1 MQRAAGILA
10 IMIARSAPPLPLLL
24 PALLVM
30 LLSGVVPAAFVAY
43 YSVHDTFAGNSFVWV
58 GPQWYQS
65 VLSQPEFWRAVGRS
79 MGFAALALLIQI
91 PLGIFIARKLPPS
104 GPLASLLI
112 VLLAIPLLAPLIVV
126 GYLWKVLSSP
136 GIGILPALTGMFGLG
151 WDMNNP
157 VVVWATLLLMDTWHW
172 TSLVVLLC
180 YAGLRAIPNDY
191 YRAARIDGAGRW
203 AVFRHI
209 ELPRLRLVLLIAILL
224 RLMDSLMIYAE
235 AYVVT
240 RGGPGVSTTFL
251 SHELIQTATI
261 EFDLGQGG
269 AMSII
274 YLALVVVISWLF
286 FNLIVPRRAAP

>member
-1 MQRAAGILA
+1 
-10 IMIARSAPPLPLLL
+10 MIARRLTPPAMLL
-24 PALLVM
+24 PALAVM
-30 LLSGVVPAAFVAY
+30 FVSGVVPAAFVAY

-58 GPQWYQS
+58 GADWYVS
-65 VLSQPEFWRAVGRS
+65 VLSSPEFWWALARS
-79 MGFAALALLIQI
+79 LGFAAMALLIEI
-91 PLGIFIARKLPPS
+91 PLGIWIALRLPPS

-126 GYLWKVLSSP
+126 GYLWKVMSAP
-136 GIGILPALTGMFGLG
+136 DIGLLPALTGLLGLG
-151 WDMNNP
+151 YDMNNP
-157 VVVWATLLLMDTWHW
+157 VVVWATLLLMDAWHW

-180 YAGLRAIPNDY
+180 YAGLRAIPDAY
-191 YRAARIDGAGRW
+191 YQAARIDGANGW
-203 AVFRHI
+203 AIFRHI
-209 ELPRLRLVLLIAILL
+209 QLPRLRLVLLIAILL

-240 RGGPGVSTTFL
+240 RGGPGVTTTFL

-274 YLALVVVISWLF
+274 YLALVLLISWAF
-286 FNLIVPRRAAP
+286 FALIVPKRGKAA

>member
-1 MQRAAGILA
+1 M
-10 IMIARSAPPLPLLL
+10 LL

-30 LLSGVVPAAFVAY
+30 LVSGIVPAAFVAY

-58 GPQWYQS
+58 GADWYVS
-65 VLSQPEFWRAVGRS
+65 VLSSPEFWRALARS
-79 MGFAALALLIQI
+79 LGFAALALLIEI
-91 PLGIFIARKLPPS
+91 PLGIYIALRLPPS

-126 GYLWKVLSSP
+126 GYLWKVMSAP
-136 GIGILPALTGMFGLG
+136 AIGLLPAAAGLLGLG
-151 WDMNNP
+151 YDMNNP
-157 VVVWATLLLMDTWHW
+157 VVVWATLLLMDAWHW

-180 YAGLRAIPNDY
+180 YAGLRAIPVDY
-191 YRAARIDGAGRW
+191 YRAARIDGAGAW

-209 ELPRLRLVLLIAILL
+209 QLPRLRLVLLIAILL

-251 SHELIQTATI
+251 SHELVQTATV

-274 YLALVVVISWLF
+274 YLVFVLAISWAF
-286 FNLIVPRRAAP
+286 FALIVPGRRGERA

>member
-1 MQRAAGILA
+1 
-10 IMIARSAPPLPLLL
+10 MIARSRSFSPLLL
-24 PALLVM
+24 PALFVM
-30 LLSGVVPAAFVAY
+30 LVSGVLPAAFVAY

-58 GPQWYQS
+58 GADWYVS
-65 VLSQPEFWRAVGRS
+65 VLSSRDFWWALARS
-79 MGFAALALLIQI
+79 AGFAALVLLIEV
-91 PLGIFIARKLPPS
+91 PLGIWIALRMPPS
-104 GPLASLLI
+104 GPLASVLI

-126 GYLWKVLSSP
+126 GYLWKVMSAP
-136 GIGILPALTGMFGLG
+136 GIGLLPALTGLAGLG

-157 VVVWATLLLMDTWHW
+157 VVVWATLLLMDAWHW

-180 YAGLRAIPNDY
+180 YAGLRAIPEDY
-191 YRAARIDGAGRW
+191 YRAARVDGASAW

-209 ELPRLRLVLLIAILL
+209 QLPRLRLVLLIAVLL

-240 RGGPGVSTTFL
+240 RGGPGVTTTFL

-274 YLALVVVISWLF
+274 YLAFVLLISWAF
-286 FNLIVPRRAAP
+286 FALIVPKRQEAA

>member
-1 MQRAAGILA
+1 M
-10 IMIARSAPPLPLLL
+10 LL

-30 LLSGVVPAAFVAY
+30 FVSGVVPAAFVAY
-43 YSVHDTFAGNSFVWV
+43 YSVHDTFAGNSFVWI
-58 GPQWYQS
+58 GADWYRS
-65 VLSQPEFWRAVGRS
+65 VISSPEFWRALGRS
-79 MGFAALALLIQI
+79 LGFAALVLLIEV
-91 PLGIFIARKLPPS
+91 PLGIWIALRLPAS

-126 GYLWKVLSSP
+126 GYLWKVMSAP
-136 GIGILPALTGMFGLG
+136 DIGLLPALTGLFGLG
-151 WDMNNP
+151 YDMNNP
-157 VVVWATLLLMDTWHW
+157 VVVWATLLLMDAWHW

-180 YAGLRAIPNDY
+180 YAGLRAIPEDY
-191 YRAARIDGAGRW
+191 YRAARIDGASAW

-209 ELPRLRLVLLIAILL
+209 QLPRLRLVLLIAILL

-274 YLALVVVISWLF
+274 YLALVLAISWAF
-286 FNLIVPRRAAP
+286 YALIVPKRREEAA

>member
-1 MQRAAGILA
+1 
-10 IMIARSAPPLPLLL
+10 MIPRTAAPPATLL

-30 LLSGVVPAAFVAY
+30 LVSGVLPAAFVAY

-58 GPQWYQS
+58 GADWYVS
-65 VLSQPEFWRAVGRS
+65 VLSSREFWWAMARS
-79 MGFAALALLIQI
+79 VGFAALVLLIEV
-91 PLGIFIARKLPPS
+91 PLGIYIALRMPPS

-126 GYLWKVLSSP
+126 GYLWKVMSAP
-136 GIGILPALTGMFGLG
+136 DIGLLPALAGLAGLG
-151 WDMNNP
+151 YDMNNP
-157 VVVWATLLLMDTWHW
+157 VVVWATLLLMDAWHW

-180 YAGLRAIPNDY
+180 YAGLRAIPDDY
-191 YRAARIDGAGRW
+191 YRAARIDGAGAW

-209 ELPRLRLVLLIAILL
+209 QLPRLRLVLLIAILL

-274 YLALVVVISWLF
+274 YLAFVILISWLF
-286 FNLIVPRRAAP
+286 FALIVPRRGEAS

>member
-1 MQRAAGILA
+1 M
-10 IMIARSAPPLPLLL
+10 LL

-30 LLSGVVPAAFVAY
+30 FLSGVVPAAFVAY

-58 GPQWYQS
+58 GAQWYQS
-65 VLSQPEFWRAVGRS
+65 VLASPEFWRALARS
-79 MGFAALALLIQI
+79 LGFAALVLLVEI
-91 PLGIFIARKLPPS
+91 PLGIFIALRLPPS
-104 GPLASLLI
+104 GPLASVYI

-126 GYLWKVLSSP
+126 GYLWKVMSAP
-136 GIGILPALTGMFGLG
+136 DIGLLPALFGLAG
-151 WDMNNP
+151 LGYDMNNP
-157 VVVWATLLLMDTWHW
+157 AVVWATLLLMDAWHW

-180 YAGLRAIPNDY
+180 YAGLRAIPDAY
-191 YRAARIDGAGRW
+191 YRAARIDGASGW

-209 ELPRLRLVLLIAILL
+209 QLPRLRLVLLIAILL

-240 RGGPGVSTTFL
+240 RGGPGVSTTFI

-274 YLALVVVISWLF
+274 YLALVLAISWLF
-286 FNLIVPRRAAP
+286 FSAIVPRREPA

>member
-1 MQRAAGILA
+1 
-10 IMIARSAPPLPLLL
+10 MIARRLAPPAMLL

-30 LLSGVVPAAFVAY
+30 LVSGVVPAAFVAY
-43 YSVHDTFAGNSFVWV
+43 YSLHDTFAGNSFVWI
-58 GPQWYQS
+58 GADWYVS
-65 VLSQPEFWRAVGRS
+65 VLSSPEFWWALARS
-79 MGFAALALLIQI
+79 LGFAALALAIEV
-91 PLGIFIARKLPPS
+91 PLGIWIALRLPPS

-126 GYLWKVLSSP
+126 GYLWKVMSAP
-136 GIGILPALTGMFGLG
+136 DIGLLPALTGLVGLG
-151 WDMNNP
+151 YDMNSP
-157 VVVWATLLLMDTWHW
+157 VVVWATLLLMDAWHW

-180 YAGLRAIPNDY
+180 YAGLRAIPDDY
-191 YRAARIDGAGRW
+191 YRAARIDGAGQW

-209 ELPRLRLVLLIAILL
+209 QLPRLRLVLLIAILL

-240 RGGPGVSTTFL
+240 RGGPGVTTTFL

-269 AMSII
+269 AMSIL
-274 YLALVVVISWLF
+274 YLALVLAISWAF
-286 FNLIVPRRAAP
+286 FALIVPKRREAA

>member
-1 MQRAAGILA
+1 
-10 IMIARSAPPLPLLL
+10 MIPRTAAPPATLL

-30 LLSGVVPAAFVAY
+30 LVSGVLPAAFVAY

-58 GPQWYQS
+58 GADWYVS
-65 VLSQPEFWRAVGRS
+65 VLSSREFWWALARS
-79 MGFAALALLIQI
+79 VGFAALVLLIEV
-91 PLGIFIARKLPPS
+91 PLGIYIALRMPPS

-126 GYLWKVLSSP
+126 GYLWKVMSAP
-136 GIGILPALTGMFGLG
+136 GIGLLPALAGLAGLG
-151 WDMNNP
+151 YDMNNP
-157 VVVWATLLLMDTWHW
+157 VVVWATLLLMDAWHW

-180 YAGLRAIPNDY
+180 YAGLRAIPDDY
-191 YRAARIDGAGRW
+191 YRAARIDGAGAW

-209 ELPRLRLVLLIAILL
+209 QLPRLRLVLLIAILL

-274 YLALVVVISWLF
+274 YLAFVLLVSWLF
-286 FNLIVPRRAAP
+286 FALIVPGRREAT